1 MKPCDTIGKE
11 FAVAQMVHLPMNGM
25 YKAIVIEVTDGHT
38 SIVSSPHPPRPPM
51 VRLQITLDVACN
63 ISDGKAA
70 AAYIV
75 IDPPKDIESQ
85 GRA

>member
-11 FAVAQMVHLPMNGM
+11 FMVGQLVHVPCQGT
-25 YKAIVIEVTDGHT
+25 YKAIVTEVMEGH
-38 SIVSSPHPPRPPM
+38 SSVVASPHPPRPPM